1 MRLKKVRPVMFPNHN
16 EHTVLAPLPISP
28 KKVKLGATFKI
39 GRPANA
45 SYLFLENSLPKVN
58 RNRKIMIPVNRLV
71 DQVVTIIGIVERANQ
86 KKTAILQRMDK
97 NHFCEGQQKIYADVE
112 NAVIAQELIAL

>member
-1 MRLKKVRPVMFPNHN
+1 MRLKKIRPVMFPNHN
-16 EHTVLAPLPISP
+16 EHSNMAPLPFSP
-28 KKVKLGATFKI
+28 KKVKLGAAFKI

-58 RNRKIMIPVNRLV
+58 PNRKIMIPVNRLV

-97 NHFCEGQQKIYADVE
+97 NQFCEGQQKIYADVE